1 MKFES
6 KININCNEAIA
17 WGAIA
22 SGVDFVAHYPG
33 SPVNFVETHIKKLN
47 DRFKANVKFNDSLNE
62 HVAALSAAGA
72 SFCGARS
79 MVIMKHVGLNIAADP
94 FNYIGYT
101 GVKGGMV
108 IIVGTDPGANSS
120 TGEEDVHWFVPQFN
134 FPLFEP
140 TSVQECYEFTKKAY
154 EISERYE
161 IPVMLFIPGR
171 LAYNYSMVDVSIS
184 DKEDNT
190 EFQFV
195 KDKERYI
202 NVGQQAVKNHR
213 LLLEKIELIG
223 KMESGCKTHYN
234 AAATHGIIV
243 RGLSYSMTRELIE
256 KYELQDKLHLLN
268 LDLVFPLNI
277 NDIENFIKGKEV
289 ITVIE
294 DQDGFLENQLKMNFF
309 NSLKCTINGKDIFPK
324 YGEITINQIEN
335 YFNHLFDIEIKKEI
349 GLTVPEIP
357 ERLGTFC
364 EGCPHTGSYYSIDS
378 VLKELNGV
386 IGGDIGCS
394 SLAPFRADWLMC
406 MNAGIGVSQGMAQ
419 ILTDQPVISTGGDGS
434 FFHAGALSLLS
445 AIQND
450 IDLIHMVFDNSTIA
464 MTGHQNSPSEIDFDH
479 HKFLEGMGVK
489 KVIDVTPYDP
499 KDFIQKFKDEL
510 PNKGVRVF
518 WVKGACVLKGN
529 DFIESRRNV
538 IYPTID
544 SSKCESCSK
553 CYKELA
559 CPAIINLKQAPDQD
573 LQIDLERCVRCG
585 VCNEICPNGAITIK
599 DML

>member
-1 MKFES
+1 MFES
-6 KININCNEAIA
+6 KIYINSNEAIA
-17 WGAIA
+17 WGAMA
-22 SGVDFVAHYPG
+22 SGVDLVAHYPG
-33 SPVNFVETHIKKLN
+33 SPVNLVETHIKKLN
-47 DRFKANVKFNDSLNE
+47 DRFQGQVKFNDSLNE

-72 SFCGARS
+72 SYCGARS

-94 FNYIGYT
+94 LNYIGYT

-140 TSVQECYEFTKKAY
+140 TSVQECYDFTKKAY
-154 EISERYE
+154 EISEKYE
-161 IPVMLFIPGR
+161 IPVMLFVPGR
-171 LAYNYSMVDVSIS
+171 LAYNYSTVEVALVEQEA
-184 DKEDNT
+184 KPTFYFE
-190 EFQFV
+190 

-202 NVGQQAVKNHR
+202 NVGQQAVKNHK
-213 LLLEKIELIG
+213 LLLEKVELIG
-223 KMESGCKTHYN
+223 KTESSCKSHFN
-234 AAATHGIIV
+234 VDAKHGILV

-256 KYELQDKLHLLN
+256 KHDLQDQVHLLN
-268 LDLVFPLNI
+268 VDLVFPLNE
-277 NDIENFIKGKEV
+277 NDLGSFIVGKEV

-309 NSLKCTINGKDIFPK
+309 NSLKCSIHGKDIFPK
-324 YGEITINQIEN
+324 HGEITINQIEG
-335 YFNHLFDIEIKKEI
+335 YFEETFDIQIIENTL
-349 GLTVPEIP
+349 LTVPEIP

-378 VLKELNGV
+378 VLKEMNGV

-419 ILTDQPVISTGGDGS
+419 VLTDQPVISTGGDGS
-434 FFHAGALSLLS
+434 FFHAGALSLMS
-445 AIQND
+445 AVQND
-450 IDLIHMVFDNSTIA
+450 INLIHMVFDNSTIA
-464 MTGHQNSPSEIDFDH
+464 MTGHQTSPSEGDFDH
-479 HKFLEGMGVK
+479 RKFLEGMGVK
-489 KVIDVTPYDP
+489 TIIDVSPYDP
-499 KDFIQKFKDEL
+499 KDFIQKFKEEL
-510 PNKGVRVF
+510 PKKGVRVF

-544 SSKCESCSK
+544 PTKCGSCSK
-553 CYKELA
+553 CYEDLA
-559 CPAIINLKQAPDQD
+559 CPAIINLKQAPDQE
-573 LQIDLERCVRCG
+573 LEIDLDRCVRCG
-585 VCNEICPNGAITIK
+585 LCNEICPNGAISIQ
-599 DML
+599 DMI

>member
-1 MKFES
+1 MFKSE
-6 KININCNEAIA
+6 ININCNEAIA

-22 SGVDFVAHYPG
+22 SGVDLVAHYPG
-33 SPVNFVETHIKKLN
+33 SPVNLVETHIKKLN
-47 DRFKANVKFNDSLNE
+47 DRFHRDVKFNDSLNE
-62 HVAALSAAGA
+62 HVAALSAAG
-72 SFCGARS
+72 SSYCGARS

-94 FNYIGYT
+94 FNYVGYT

-140 TSVQECYEFTKKAY
+140 TSVQECYDFTKKAY
-154 EISERYE
+154 EISEKHE
-161 IPVMLFIPGR
+161 IPVIIFVPGR
-171 LAYNYSMVDVSIS
+171 LAYNYSTIEVALSEQET
-184 DKEDNT
+184 KP
-190 EFQFV
+190 EFYFE

-213 LLLEKIELIG
+213 LLLEKIERIG
-223 KMESGCKTHYN
+223 KTESSCKSHFNVN
-234 AAATHGIIV
+234 AKHGVIV
-243 RGLSYSMTRELIE
+243 RGLSYSMTCELIE
-256 KYELQDKLHLLN
+256 QHELQDRIHLLN
-268 LDLVFPLNI
+268 VDMVFPLNE
-277 NDIENFIKGKEV
+277 NDLGNFIQGKEV

-309 NSLKCTINGKDIFPK
+309 NSLKCSIHGKDIFPK
-324 YGEITINQIEN
+324 YGEITINQIEE
-335 YFNHLFDIEIKKEI
+335 YFKDVFDINIDEKTL
-349 GLTVPEIP
+349 LTVPEIP

-419 ILTDQPVISTGGDGS
+419 VLTNQPVISTGGDGS
-434 FFHAGALSLLS
+434 FFHAGALSLMS

-450 IDLIHMVFDNSTIA
+450 INLIHMVFDNSTIA
-464 MTGHQNSPSEIDFDH
+464 MTGHQDSPSEKDFDH
-479 HKFLEGMGVK
+479 RKFLEGMGVK
-489 KVIDVTPYDP
+489 TIIDVSPYDP

-510 PNKGVRVF
+510 PKKGVRVF

-544 SSKCESCSK
+544 PTKCGSCSK
-553 CYKELA
+553 CYEDLA
-559 CPAIINLKQAPDQD
+559 CPAIINLKSAPDQE
-573 LQIDLERCVRCG
+573 LKIDLDRCVRCG
-585 VCNEICPNGAITIK
+585 VCNEICPNGAISIQNTI
-599 DML
+599 

>member
-1 MKFES
+1 MFEA
-6 KININCNEAIA
+6 KINMNCNEAIA
-17 WGAIA
+17 WGAMA
-22 SGVDFVAHYPG
+22 SGVDLVAHYPG
-33 SPVNFVETHIKKLN
+33 SPVNLIELNVKKLN
-47 DRFKANVKFNDSLNE
+47 DRFHGNVQFNNSLNE
-62 HVAALSAAGA
+62 HVAALAAAGA

-94 FNYIGYT
+94 FNYIRYT

-134 FPLFEP
+134 FPLIEP
-140 TSVQECYEFTKKAY
+140 TSVQECYDFTKEAY

-171 LAYNYSMVDVSIS
+171 LAYNYSTVEVILNEQET
-184 DKEDNT
+184 KPKFYFE
-190 EFQFV
+190 

-213 LLLEKIELIG
+213 LLLEKVERIA
-223 KMESGCKTHYN
+223 KTESYCKSHFNTD
-234 AAATHGIIV
+234 AKHGILV

-256 KYELQDKLHLLN
+256 RHELQDQVHLLN
-268 LDLVFPLNI
+268 IDLVFPLNET
-277 NDIENFIKGKEV
+277 DLKSFIEGKEV

-309 NSLKCTINGKDIFPK
+309 NFLKCSIYGKDVFPK
-324 YGEITINQIEN
+324 YGEITIDQIEA
-335 YFNHLFDIEIKKEI
+335 YFEKVFQIEVLEKKR
-349 GLTVPEIP
+349 LTVPEIP

-419 ILTDQPVISTGGDGS
+419 VLTDQPVISTGGDGS
-434 FFHAGALSLLS
+434 FFHAGALSLMS
-445 AIQND
+445 AVHND
-450 IDLIHMVFDNSTIA
+450 INLIHMVFDNSTIA
-464 MTGHQNSPSEIDFDH
+464 MTGHQTSPSEFDFDH

-489 KVIDVTPYDP
+489 TVIDVSPYDP
-499 KDFIQKFKDEL
+499 KDFIQKFRDEL
-510 PNKGVRVF
+510 PKKGVRVF

-544 SSKCESCSK
+544 ATKCGSCSK

-559 CPAIINLKQAPDQD
+559 CPAIINLKSAPDQE
-573 LQIDLERCVRCG
+573 LKIDLDRCVRCG
-585 VCNEICPNGAITIK
+585 VCNEICPNGAISIQ
-599 DML
+599 DMI